1 MRTLLL
7 VVHIVAAAA
16 WFGHKLTVPRQ
27 IRTSIDAGP
36 DQAGTMVVQMRGTA
50 RLGIGAALLTVATG
64 VALLALAGWTA
75 TTVLGLGIMAALAA
89 VAVGAVFARPAWRG
103 LEAAVVDDD
112 LATAGAFGRRFSR
125 LLHVENLLWTAAL
138 WAMVAG

>member
-1 MRTLLL
+1 
-7 VVHIVAAAA
+7 VAAAA

-27 IRTSIDAGP
+27 IRTAIEAGP

-50 RLGIGAALLTVATG
+50 RLGIGAALLTVISGAG
-64 VALLALAGWTA
+64 LLAHAGWTA
-75 TTVLGLGIMAALAA
+75 TSVLGLGIMAALASI
-89 VAVGAVFARPAWRG
+89 AVGSVLARPAWG
-103 LEAAVVDDD
+103 SLEAAVGTGD

-125 LLHVENLLWTAAL
+125 LLHVENLLWVVAL